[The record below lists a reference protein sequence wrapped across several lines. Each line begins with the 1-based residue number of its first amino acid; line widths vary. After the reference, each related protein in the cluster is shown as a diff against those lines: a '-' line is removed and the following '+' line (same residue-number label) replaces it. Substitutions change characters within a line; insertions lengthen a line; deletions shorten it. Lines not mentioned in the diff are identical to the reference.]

1 MIASIVDTHALL
13 QVIWVS
19 LIAGVGVPSCYALA
33 ILGSTRAVE
42 LGRNGRPVEAVLF
55 GIVGALGL
63 GVVAASIVFGILT
76 LVND

>member
-1 MIASIVDTHALL
+1 MIASIVDTDALL

-19 LIAGVGVPSCYALA
+19 LIAGVGVPSCFALA

-55 GIVGALGL
+55 GVVGVLGL
-63 GVVAASIVFGILT
+63 GVVIASIVFGILT
-76 LVND
+76 LIND

>member
-1 MIASIVDTHALL
+1 MIASIVDTDALL

-33 ILGSTRAVE
+33 ILGLTRALE
-42 LGRNGRPVEAVLF
+42 FGRNGRPAEAAVFVGIGVLGF
-55 GIVGALGL
+55 A
-63 GVVAASIVFGILT
+63 VVVASIVFGIVT

>member
-1 MIASIVDTHALL
+1 MIASIVDTDALL

-19 LIAGVGVPSCYALA
+19 LIAGIGVPSCFALA

-42 LGRNGRPVEAVLF
+42 FGRNGRPVEAVLF
-55 GIVGALGL
+55 AVV
-63 GVVAASIVFGILT
+63 GVVGLAVVIASIVFGILT